1 MLKFVIAA
9 TLGLALAPG
18 AFAQQATYARAS
30 LECLMQNRAAVEGV
44 GDPLI
49 FLDVSMCPPAVGGG
63 GSGTEQ
69 QTVSKL
75 NQNDSGVSSIMIMTP
90 GNRSC
95 YFDKV
100 GQALAGGGDPVA
112 VDFSSCGG

>member
-9 TLGLALAPG
+9 AGVVVLASN

-30 LECLMQNRAAVEGV
+30 LECLMQNRAMVDGL
-44 GDPLI
+44 GDPVI
-49 FLDVSMCPPAVGGG
+49 FLDVSACPPAVGGG
-63 GSGTEQ
+63 GAGTEQ

-75 NQNDSGVSSIMIMTP
+75 NQNDSGVSAIVIMTP
-90 GNRSC
+90 GNRAC

-100 GQALAGGGDPVA
+100 GQALASGGDPVA